1 MYQHFYLLAGL
12 LLPHTAALAEDIVVH
27 VVAAGGSTVEYVYR
41 CNITLI
47 AMDLDRK
54 QNNYTWINNDIIGT
68 QVVEGGE
75 GGALTHH
82 NSA

>member
-1 MYQHFYLLAGL
+1 M
-12 LLPHTAALAEDIVVH
+12 VH
-27 VVAAGGSTVEYVYR
+27 VVAVGGSTVEYVYR

-68 QVVEGGE
+68 QEVVEGGEGRGE

>member
-1 MYQHFYLLAGL
+1 
-12 LLPHTAALAEDIVVH
+12 
-27 VVAAGGSTVEYVYR
+27 
-41 CNITLI
+41 
-47 AMDLDRK
+47 MDLDRK

-68 QVVEGGE
+68 QEVVEGGEGRGE